1 MVKKI
6 MVVDDSATIRMSLKT
21 VLTNAGFEI
30 VQASDGEEAL
40 KMLQDGTKPDLII
53 TDINMPKMGGL
64 ELIKN
69 VRKLPGL
76 RFVPILALTTESAQE
91 KRDEARK
98 NGATGWI
105 VKPVKGA
112 ELLGVIKKVLP
123 GT

>member
-6 MVVDDSATIRMSLKT
+6 MVVDDSATIRMSLKNT
-21 VLTNAGFEI
+21 LTNAGLEV

-76 RFVPILALTTESAQE
+76 RFVPILVLTTESTQE

-105 VKPVKGA
+105 VKPVKGT
-112 ELLGVIKKVLP
+112 ELLGIIKKVLP
-123 GT
+123 EV

>member
-21 VLTNAGFEI
+21 ILTNAGFEI

-69 VRKLPGL
+69 VRKLPRL

-112 ELLGVIKKVLP
+112 DLLGVIKKVLP

>member
-21 VLTNAGFEI
+21 VLTNSGFEI

-112 ELLGVIKKVLP
+112 DLLGVIKKVLP

>member
-21 VLTNAGFEI
+21 ILTNAGFEI

-69 VRKLPGL
+69 VRKLPRL

>member
-123 GT
+123 EM

>member
-21 VLTNAGFEI
+21 VLTNSGFEI

-123 GT
+123 

>member
-21 VLTNAGFEI
+21 ILTNAGFEI

>member
-21 VLTNAGFEI
+21 ILTNAGFEI

-76 RFVPILALTTESAQE
+76 RFVPILVLTTESTQE

-105 VKPVKGA
+105 VKPVKGT
-112 ELLGVIKKVLP
+112 ELLGIIKKVLP
-123 GT
+123 EV

>member
-21 VLTNAGFEI
+21 ILTNAGFEI

-123 GT
+123 EM

>member
-112 ELLGVIKKVLP
+112 DLLGVIKKVLP

>member
-6 MVVDDSATIRMSLKT
+6 MVVDDSATIRMSLKNT
-21 VLTNAGFEI
+21 LTNAGLEV

-105 VKPVKGA
+105 VKPVKGT
-112 ELLGVIKKVLP
+112 ELLGIIKKVLP
-123 GT
+123 EV